1 MTEQRDVIVVGAGP
15 AGLTAALYCGRSLL
29 NTVVL
34 EKTIVGGQIIEA
46 ADVDNYPGFPD
57 GITGYELIEKMAAH
71 TAKFGAETVAA
82 GVEDIVLEGSLKR
95 VITDQGDFLAPIV
108 IVASG
113 ATHRKLGVP
122 GEAKLAGKGVSYC
135 GTCDGPFFRD
145 KRLVVVGGGDA
156 AFTEAQFL
164 TRFATELK
172 IVHRR
177 QGFRARPWHI
187 EQARKNEKIE
197 LILDTV
203 IPEILGDDK
212 VEGVM
217 LQDVNTGQTR
227 RHDCD
232 GVFVFIGHIPNT
244 GFLTSLLPDVAGG
257 LVPVDVHMET
267 SIPGL
272 YAVGDVR
279 EGSSRQVGTAVGEGT
294 VAALHAEERM
304 SGI

>member
-1 MTEQRDVIVVGAGP
+1 MAEQRDVIIIGAGP

-29 NTVVL
+29 KTTIL
-34 EKTIVGGQIIEA
+34 EKTVVGGQIIEA

-57 GITGYELIEKMAAH
+57 GITGYELIERMAAH
-71 TAKFGAETVAA
+71 TAKFGADTVSA
-82 GVEDIVLEGSLKR
+82 GVNDIVLEGKLKR
-95 VITDQGDFLAPIV
+95 VITDQGDFVAPIV

-122 GEAKLAGKGVSYC
+122 GEAELAGKGVSYC

-145 KRLVVVGGGDA
+145 KRLVVVGAGDA
-156 AFTEAQFL
+156 AFTEALFL
-164 TRFATELK
+164 TRFASELK

-177 QGFRARPWHI
+177 QGFRARPWHT
-187 EQARKNEKIE
+187 EQVRKNDKIE

-203 IPEILGDDK
+203 IPEILGNDK

-217 LQDVNTGQTR
+217 LHNVKTDETW
-227 RHDCD
+227 RHDCE
-232 GVFVFIGHIPNT
+232 GVFIFIGHIPNT
-244 GFLTSLLPDVAGG
+244 SFLKSLLPDVAGG
-257 LVPVDVHMET
+257 LVPVDTHMET

-279 EGSSRQVGTAVGEGT
+279 EGSSRQVGTAVGEAT
-294 VAALHAEERM
+294 VAALHAEERI
-304 SGI
+304 SEI